1 MSELTLFAKSGG
13 PLTKRISLAADG
25 SLVSDGSA
33 CLMTYGEARP
43 VEVAGIGDLAAL
55 IERLLPNE
63 AIALGTLRPGL
74 QPPVTVV
81 TKRELNGQ
89 ANTIARTAADI
100 GYRKGEAALALLDFD
115 TKGMPPEVTASI
127 RGYGSYWQRSLPF
140 CPN

>member
-63 AIALGTLRPGL
+63 AIALGTL
-74 QPPVTVV
+74 
-81 TKRELNGQ
+81 
-89 ANTIARTAADI
+89 
-100 GYRKGEAALALLDFD
+100 
-115 TKGMPPEVTASI
+115 
-127 RGYGSYWQRSLPF
+127 
-140 CPN
+140 